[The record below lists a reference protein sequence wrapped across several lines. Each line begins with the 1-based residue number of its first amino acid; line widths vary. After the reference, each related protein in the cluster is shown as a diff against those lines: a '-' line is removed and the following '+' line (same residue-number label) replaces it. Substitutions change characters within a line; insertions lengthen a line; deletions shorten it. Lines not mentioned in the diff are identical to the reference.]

1 MNSITQL
8 EIYANELACAAQS
21 IVTYCQN
28 ADIASSGPQLSISK
42 DAPEQFHQ
50 GRRKILANV
59 AKIQVLLEDSEDFV
73 QRMAKEIQM
82 LASVQWLSSL
92 QVLIC
97 LPLGVNLAIKN
108 LAQLA
113 GVQETALARVVR
125 MTASR
130 GFLQEPQPGQIM
142 HTSLSSRFVSHRRF
156 RDATMFL
163 AECCTPSAL
172 HMKPAVQHPTTAD
185 VPRESGYSLAFPT
198 SVPFTKACSMAPKLQ
213 RQWSAFLHYT
223 GHFDKR
229 FTEVLTRLDWANL
242 GDSCIV
248 ETGAQ
253 STETARALSELY
265 PALQI
270 LVQTDASNLDLGR
283 PLAPQ
288 VEIPSLEAYNPRIN
302 VQTRALGTPQT
313 VVDAAAYI
321 LHLPSSACG
330 SSRPI
335 VLMDLQAYCAILAAN
350 RRAMLIVTARMLPP
364 PGTVDR
370 EIETLARM
378 RDLTLF
384 QLGVDRDPEVA
395 EVVDLVGSVGDSQG
409 RLVVVDQLQARNNL
423 TVALAI
429 KYQGWLD
436 LDAALLESGL
446 S

>member
-8 EIYANELACAAQS
+8 EIYASELACAAQS

-28 ADIASSGPQLSISK
+28 ADITSSGPQLSISE

-50 GRRKILANV
+50 DRRKILANV

-73 QRMAKEIQM
+73 QKMAKEIQM

-142 HTSLSSRFVSHRRF
+142 HTPLSSRFVSHRRF

-185 VPRESGYSLAFPT
+185 VPPESGYSLAFPT

-229 FTEVLTRLDWANL
+229 FTEVLTRLDWAKL

-248 ETGAQ
+248 EVTMP
-253 STETARALSELY
+253 ALSFS
-265 PALQI
+265 P
-270 LVQTDASNLDLGR
+270 SNFPPMSHFEGMCCNYL
-283 PLAPQ
+283 PLTC
-288 VEIPSLEAYNPRIN
+288 I
-302 VQTRALGTPQT
+302 
-313 VVDAAAYI
+313 
-321 LHLPSSACG
+321 
-330 SSRPI
+330 
-335 VLMDLQAYCAILAAN
+335 
-350 RRAMLIVTARMLPP
+350 
-364 PGTVDR
+364 
-370 EIETLARM
+370 
-378 RDLTLF
+378 
-384 QLGVDRDPEVA
+384 
-395 EVVDLVGSVGDSQG
+395 G
-409 RLVVVDQLQARNNL
+409 RLTSWLLNTYRPEPNPLKPLVP
-423 TVALAI
+423 
-429 KYQGWLD
+429 YQ
-436 LDAALLESGL
+436 SYTPPCR

>member
-248 ETGAQ
+248 EVTMP
-253 STETARALSELY
+253 ALSFF
-265 PALQI
+265 P
-270 LVQTDASNLDLGR
+270 SNFPPMSHFEGMCCDYL
-283 PLAPQ
+283 PLTC
-288 VEIPSLEAYNPRIN
+288 I
-302 VQTRALGTPQT
+302 
-313 VVDAAAYI
+313 
-321 LHLPSSACG
+321 
-330 SSRPI
+330 
-335 VLMDLQAYCAILAAN
+335 
-350 RRAMLIVTARMLPP
+350 
-364 PGTVDR
+364 
-370 EIETLARM
+370 
-378 RDLTLF
+378 
-384 QLGVDRDPEVA
+384 
-395 EVVDLVGSVGDSQG
+395 G
-409 RLVVVDQLQARNNL
+409 RL
-423 TVALAI
+423 TS
-429 KYQGWLD
+429 WL
-436 LDAALLESGL
+436 LNTYRPEPNPLKPLVPYRSYTPPCR

>member
-8 EIYANELACAAQS
+8 EIYAKELACAAQS

-28 ADIASSGPQLSISK
+28 ADIASSGPQLSISE

-50 GRRKILANV
+50 DRRKILANV

-73 QRMAKEIQM
+73 QKMAKEIQM

-142 HTSLSSRFVSHRRF
+142 HTPLSSRFVSHRRF

-172 HMKPAVQHPTTAD
+172 HMKPAVQHPTTGD
-185 VPRESGYSLAFPT
+185 VPCESGYSLAFST

-213 RQWSAFLHYT
+213 RQWSAFLQYT
-223 GHFDKR
+223 RHFDKG

-242 GDSCIV
+242 GESCIV
-248 ETGAQ
+248 ETGTQ

-270 LVQTDASNLDLGR
+270 LVQTDASNSDLGR
-283 PLAPQ
+283 PLAPHG
-288 VEIPSLEAYNPRIN
+288 EISSLEAYNPRIN

-335 VLMDLQAYCAILAAN
+335 ILMDLQAYCTILAAN

-384 QLGVDRDPEVA
+384 QLGADRDPEVA
-395 EVVDLVGSVGDSQG
+395 EVLDLVGSVGDSQG
-409 RLVVVDQLQARNNL
+409 RLVVVDQLQARNHL